1 MTASTD
7 CECSPHVVDESDLA
21 EVFSLRQ
28 STHLVKRGI
37 AVGHLFLEATLDL
50 AFLDDVEV
58 ITLVALVE
66 NVLARVDLLHL
77 KAIDQFK
84 FVVLLEALKKLDL
97 VQVLEVDVSPADR
110 VDSDDL
116 LEDISGKNP
125 SLTVISRRNRSSPLV
140 VVKQGDLTEAY

>member
-58 ITLVALVE
+58 VTLVALVE
-66 NVLARVDLLHL
+66 NVLTRVDLLHL

-84 FVVLLEALKKLDL
+84 FVVLLEALKELDL

-125 SLTVISRRNRSSPLV
+125 SLTVICCRNRSSPLIV
-140 VVKQGDLTEAY
+140 VEQGDLTEAY